1 MNIKKFIGKRIKEL
15 RKIRHLS
22 QEQLAEKIDI
32 NQNALS
38 YIETG
43 ENFFSAET
51 LEKLISALDV
61 EPSELFEIKHL
72 QKDEQLLDEIVRML
86 RENPNKIKDIYKIT
100 RSLVL

>member
-1 MNIKKFIGKRIKEL
+1 MNIKKYIGKRIKEL
-15 RKIRHLS
+15 RKLRHLS

-51 LEKLISALDV
+51 LEKLISALDI
-61 EPSELFEIKHL
+61 EPSELFEINHL
-72 QKDEQLLDEIVRML
+72 QKDEQLLDEIVQML
-86 RENPNKIKDIYKIT
+86 RQNPNRIKDIYKIT
-100 RSLVL
+100 KSLVL

>member
-1 MNIKKFIGKRIKEL
+1 MNIKKSIGKRIKEL
-15 RKIRHLS
+15 RKVRHLS

-51 LEKLISALDV
+51 LEKLINALQV
-61 EPSELFEIKHL
+61 EPSELFEVV
-72 QKDEQLLDEIVRML
+72 QML
-86 RENPNKIKDIYKIT
+86 RENPDKIKDIYKIT

>member
-1 MNIKKFIGKRIKEL
+1 MNIKKSIGKRIKEL

-51 LEKLISALDV
+51 LEKLISALRV
-61 EPSELFEIKHL
+61 EPSELFEVKHF
-72 QKDEQLLDEIVRML
+72 QKDEELIEEIVQML
-86 RENPNKIKDIYKIT
+86 RENPDKIKDIYKIT

>member
-43 ENFFSAET
+43 ENFVSAET

>member
-1 MNIKKFIGKRIKEL
+1 MNIKKCIGKRIKEL
-15 RKIRHLS
+15 RKLRHLS

-61 EPSELFEIKHL
+61 EPSELFEVNHL
-72 QKDEQLLDEIVRML
+72 QKDEQLLDEIVQML
-86 RENPNKIKDIYKIT
+86 RQNPNRIKDIYKIT
-100 RSLVL
+100 KSLVL

>member
-1 MNIKKFIGKRIKEL
+1 MNIKKSIGKRIKEL
-15 RKIRHLS
+15 RKVRHLS

-51 LEKLISALDV
+51 LEKLINALQV
-61 EPSELFEIKHL
+61 EPSELFEVKHF
-72 QKDEQLLDEIVRML
+72 QKDEELIEEIDE
-86 RENPNKIKDIYKIT
+86 RENPDKIKDIYKIT

>member
-1 MNIKKFIGKRIKEL
+1 MCIKKYIGKRIKEI
-15 RKIRHLS
+15 RKNKHLS
-22 QEQLAEKIDI
+22 QEQLSEMLDI
-32 NQNALS
+32 SQNALS

-51 LEKLISALDV
+51 LEKLISALDI

-86 RENPNKIKDIYKIT
+86 KENPEKIKDIYKIT
-100 RSLVL
+100 KSLVL

>member
-1 MNIKKFIGKRIKEL
+1 MNIKKSIGKRIKEL
-15 RKIRHLS
+15 RKVRHLS

-61 EPSELFEIKHL
+61 EPSELFEVNHL
-72 QKDEQLLDEIVRML
+72 QKDEQLLDEIVQML
-86 RENPNKIKDIYKIT
+86 RQNPNRIKDIYKIT
-100 RSLVL
+100 KSLVL

>member
-1 MNIKKFIGKRIKEL
+1 MNIKKSIGKRIKEL
-15 RKIRHLS
+15 RKVRHLS

-51 LEKLISALDV
+51 LEKLINALQI
-61 EPSELFEIKHL
+61 EPSELFEVKHF
-72 QKDEQLLDEIVRML
+72 QKEELIEEIVQML
-86 RENPNKIKDIYKIT
+86 RENPDKIKDIYKIT

>member
-1 MNIKKFIGKRIKEL
+1 MNIKKSIGKRIKEL
-15 RKIRHLS
+15 RKVRHLS
-22 QEQLAEKIDI
+22 QEQLAERIDI

-51 LEKLISALDV
+51 LEKLINALRV
-61 EPSELFEIKHL
+61 EPKHF
-72 QKDEQLLDEIVRML
+72 QKDEELIEEIVQML
-86 RENPNKIKDIYKIT
+86 RENPDKIKDIYKIT

>member
-1 MNIKKFIGKRIKEL
+1 MNIKKCIGKRIKEL
-15 RKIRHLS
+15 RKLRHLS

-51 LEKLISALDV
+51 LEKLIFALDV

-72 QKDEQLLDEIVRML
+72 QKDEQLLDEIVQML
-86 RENPNKIKDIYKIT
+86 RQNPNRIKDIYKIT
-100 RSLVL
+100 KSLVL

>member
-1 MNIKKFIGKRIKEL
+1 MNIKKSIGKRIKEL
-15 RKIRHLS
+15 RKVRHLS
-22 QEQLAEKIDI
+22 QEQLAEMVEI

-51 LEKLISALDV
+51 LEKLITALQV
-61 EPSELFEIKHL
+61 EPSELFEVQHL
-72 QKDEQLLDEIVRML
+72 QKDEELIEEIVQML
-86 RENPNKIKDIYKIT
+86 RENPDKIKDIYKIT